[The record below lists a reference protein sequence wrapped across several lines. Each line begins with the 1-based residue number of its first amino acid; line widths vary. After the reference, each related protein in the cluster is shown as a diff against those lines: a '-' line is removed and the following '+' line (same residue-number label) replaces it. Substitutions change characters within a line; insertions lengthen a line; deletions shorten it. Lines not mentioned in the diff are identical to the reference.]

1 MKRPARPRRV
11 RGYRIHIFRG
21 AASHPPSIT
30 TLLMWR
36 ESVPVAEWQR
46 IISDPSTMQ
55 AYIIR
60 SGRKMQAYQYSRQDV
75 SSDQ

>member
-1 MKRPARPRRV
+1 MKHLADARPRRV

-21 AASHPPSIT
+21 ATSQPPSLT
-30 TLLMWR
+30 TPTMWR
-36 ESVPVAEWQR
+36 ENPPVAEWQR

-60 SGRKMQAYQYSRQDV
+60 SGRKLKQFQYWRQEL
-75 SSDQ
+75 SQ

>member
-1 MKRPARPRRV
+1 MKQSPPLKGKRV
-11 RGYRIHIFRG
+11 RGYRIHVFRG
-21 AASHPPSIT
+21 TRHQPPSIT
-30 TLLMWR
+30 TPLMWR

-60 SGRKMQAYQYSRQDV
+60 SGRKMKAYQYSRQDV
-75 SSDQ
+75 SK